1 MVLLK
6 EVDREPYGV
15 DAEAS
20 RTVIDEAFALCG
32 PDGGITGEQEDEL
45 MRRPLTEGGQEAW
58 DLIKRLRSRAWQKAN
73 LDPDIM
79 WTREEVKRVA
89 RERLGSSDDGPRTAA
104 ASEEEDEEGEE
115 GGEEEE
121 ATGNPQPKSGAHW
134 QAEAPFLGQGTYP
147 PPEPP
152 PHDPTVPVEAHEAD
166 MTALLGASPGG
177 PTPNI
182 DWNEWDETFGE
193 SDLLGLDFGDINF
206 EFHEGGGPAEG
217 P

>member
-6 EVDREPYGV
+6 EVDKDPYSI
-15 DAEAS
+15 DADAS

-32 PDGGITGEQEDEL
+32 PDGGMTGQQDDEL

-73 LDPDIM
+73 LDPDVM

-89 RERLGSSDDGPRTAA
+89 RERLGPSD
-104 ASEEEDEEGEE
+104 EGVVG
-115 GGEEEE
+115 GGEE
-121 ATGNPQPKSGAHW
+121 AGR
-134 QAEAPFLGQGTYP
+134 GTQQDPRSVAVHP
-147 PPEPP
+147 PPGEQQQ
-152 PHDPTVPVEAHEAD
+152 HQTGETHEAD
-166 MTALLGASPGG
+166 MTALLAASPGG

-193 SDLLGLDFGDINF
+193 SNLLGMDFGDINF
-206 EFHEGGGPAEG
+206 ELE
-217 P
+217 